1 MWHRLPTL
9 WLAPNLFIAALRLH
23 LGLAVLPAQGR
34 CPFCNTTREGLEQ
47 HALDCMRGGGRQR
60 AHTSIKQA
68 AFVAASAAQWAPR
81 LESSPFVGSTG
92 RIDIDC
98 FWLGERLLGDTAIVS
113 VNHNLAAA
121 TPGGAATAYEA
132 TKHAKYDAAAAETDR
147 TMQVMPLV
155 WDTFGA
161 AGETA
166 ASFMRRVAVGA
177 AHRFS
182 LPHSRVI
189 GIMRERLAARVVAGI
204 AAIAAEADWRVDTA
218 TQPVNV
224 ERRRPRRTQQS
235 AAQLV
240 ESSDACASA
249 ALSSQRN
256 GLPVDVPQ
264 YPSYYVCSARVCDT
278 KTKPNTLKKY

>member
-1 MWHRLPTL
+1 MVAQALRAEKPTDHLQRALCDVPARAAAEARLAKATASSDPVAAARLRSASAPGVAAIFAPTPGVDDDMWHRLPTL
-9 WLAPNLFIAALRLH
+9 WLAPNLFTAALRLH

-113 VNHNLAAA
+113 VSHSLAAA
-121 TPGGAATAYEA
+121 TGTPGGAATAYEA

-166 ASFMRRVAVGA
+166 ASFTRRVAIGA

-182 LPHSRVI
+182 VPHSRVI

-204 AAIAAEADWRVDTA
+204 
-218 TQPVNV
+218 
-224 ERRRPRRTQQS
+224 RR
-235 AAQLV
+235 
-240 ESSDACASA
+240 C
-249 ALSSQRN
+249 
-256 GLPVDVPQ
+256 
-264 YPSYYVCSARVCDT
+264 
-278 KTKPNTLKKY
+278 